1 MKIFNIISL
10 FAISML
16 LFSCGNNQQKENSKN
31 NISVESDDSKQLNI
45 TFLLDLSDRIEP
57 SKYPNTPEHWQRDIA
72 VIDEFVEIFKKEMN
86 KNGNLNMKGKMRV
99 LFSPAP
105 KDESINE
112 IAKALDVNTADMKPA
127 EKKEVYKTIVEN
139 YQNGLK
145 QIYDKTIS
153 TKNYIGSD
161 IWKFFKNDVKDLAI
175 DSDKNKYRNILVI
188 LTDGYVYHEN
198 SKIKEGNRLSYILPK
213 TSKEMG
219 IDGADWKS
227 KMKEIDFG
235 LIAPTKDLE
244 NLEVL
249 VLEVNPSKYSSKYE
263 EDIQKEVLS
272 KWLKEMGVKKFEI
285 YKTDIPQ
292 TTKKRIENF
301 MN

>member
-1 MKIFNIISL
+1 MKIFKVLTMIIVSL
-10 FAISML
+10 SLA
-16 LFSCGNNQQKENSKN
+16 SCGGKENTNSTGISDNQSSK
-31 NISVESDDSKQLNI
+31 DKQLNI

-57 SKYPNTPEHWQRDIA
+57 SKYPNTPEHWQRDMA
-72 VIDEFVEIFKKEMN
+72 VVNDFVEIFKNEIHN
-86 KNGNLNMKGKMRV
+86 KGNLGMKGKMRV

-175 DSDKNKYRNILVI
+175 DSNKYRNILVI

-272 KWLKEMGVKKFEI
+272 KWLTEMGVKKFGI

>member
-1 MKIFNIISL
+1 MKIFKVLTMIIVSL
-10 FAISML
+10 SLA
-16 LFSCGNNQQKENSKN
+16 SCGGKENTNSTGTSDNQSSK
-31 NISVESDDSKQLNI
+31 DKQLNI

-219 IDGADWKS
+219 LDGADWK
-227 KMKEIDFG
+227 KIDFG

-272 KWLKEMGVKKFEI
+272 KWLTEMGVKKFEI

>member
-198 SKIKEGNRLSYILPK
+198 SKIKEGNRLSYILSK

-219 IDGADWKS
+219 LDGADWKS

-272 KWLKEMGVKKFEI
+272 KWLTEMGVKKFEI

>member
-16 LFSCGNNQQKENSKN
+16 LFSCGNNKQKENSKN

-198 SKIKEGNRLSYILPK
+198 SKIKEGNRLSYIL
-213 TSKEMG
+213 
-219 IDGADWKS
+219 
-227 KMKEIDFG
+227 
-235 LIAPTKDLE
+235 
-244 NLEVL
+244 EVL

-272 KWLKEMGVKKFEI
+272 KWLTEMGVKKFEI